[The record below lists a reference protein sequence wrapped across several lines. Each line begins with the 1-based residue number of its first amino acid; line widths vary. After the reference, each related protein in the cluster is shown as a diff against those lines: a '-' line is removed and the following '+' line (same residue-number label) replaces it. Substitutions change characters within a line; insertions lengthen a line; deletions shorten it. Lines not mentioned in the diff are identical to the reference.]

1 MRLELWWLGVR
12 GLCLEREGEE
22 AVALPVAFY
31 TAASSHRP
39 TDPDGRNT
47 EHDHGRANPT
57 DTMAPSLEC
66 AWPGWVRARQSLLAL
81 ARHRDNTSY
90 MLNN

>member
-66 AWPGWVRARQSLLAL
+66 AWPWGFELGT
-81 ARHRDNTSY
+81 RHRAYSTDQPCSWCNG
-90 MLNN
+90 